1 LTHTRFLHP
10 TCATLES
17 GNKSLFSFSTELP
30 FFPLCPADCPIYFKG
45 PSPVSMEAWS
55 VVFDDD
61 PDELGELL
69 DLALGDANAEAAAA
83 AGHKRR
89 MMVAAV
95 ASMNAPGGQG
105 PQGKKH
111 KVDAF
116 SWEKHVRHLFA
127 VRLRSCL
134 ALRVALRCG
143 LGCLRRRGGPP
154 FLARASHAELLPLAT
169 SPLSSLSLAPDVELR
184 PAAAKPAASGR
195 PSRLRA
201 HLCSCLAPSQW
212 LPAAQV
218 APGAHS
224 RSRLA
229 EPVAFSCPSRPPSAC
244 ALRARSR
251 SCLAPGCRPLAAQV
265 AADSLSRPWP
275 PRPPPGRARAV
286 PHGLRSLALCASL
299 RPAARTAVSVLSA
312 V

>member
-1 LTHTRFLHP
+1 MIVFIFHRTSVLP
-10 TCATLES
+10 TL
-17 GNKSLFSFSTELP
+17 
-30 FFPLCPADCPIYFKG
+30 PADCPIYFKV
-45 PSPVSMEAWS
+45 PSPVCMEAWS

-61 PDELGELL
+61 PELGELL
-69 DLALGDANAEAAAA
+69 DLALGDANAEAAATA

-116 SWEKHVRHLFA
+116 SWEKHVRRLFA
-127 VRLRSCL
+127 VCLRSCL

-275 PRPPPGRARAV
+275 PRPPPGACSRSAARLALSRAV
-286 PHGLRSLALCASL
+286 CF
-299 RPAARTAVSVLSA
+299 ARTAVSVLSA

>member
-1 LTHTRFLHP
+1 MIVFIFHRTSVLP
-10 TCATLES
+10 TL
-17 GNKSLFSFSTELP
+17 
-30 FFPLCPADCPIYFKG
+30 PADCPIYFKV
-45 PSPVSMEAWS
+45 PSPVCMEAWS

-61 PDELGELL
+61 PELGELL

-116 SWEKHVRHLFA
+116 SWEKHVRRLFA
-127 VRLRSCL
+127 VCLRSCL

-299 RPAARTAVSVLSA
+299 RPPPPAARTAVSVLSA

>member
-1 LTHTRFLHP
+1 
-10 TCATLES
+10 
-17 GNKSLFSFSTELP
+17 
-30 FFPLCPADCPIYFKG
+30 
-45 PSPVSMEAWS
+45 MEAWS

-61 PDELGELL
+61 PELGELL

-89 MMVAAV
+89 MMAAV

-105 PQGKKH
+105 PQAKKH

-116 SWEKHVRHLFA
+116 SWEKHVRRLFA

-218 APGAHS
+218 APGAHC

-275 PRPPPGRARAV
+275 PRPPPGACSRSAARLALSRAV
-286 PHGLRSLALCASL
+286 CF
-299 RPAARTAVSVLSA
+299 ARTAVSVLSA

>member
-1 LTHTRFLHP
+1 MDWAVTNRFEGGGGSEVLR
-10 TCATLES
+10 
-17 GNKSLFSFSTELP
+17 SFITIE
-30 FFPLCPADCPIYFKG
+30 G
-45 PSPVSMEAWS
+45 PHRSRCR
-55 VVFDDD
+55 
-61 PDELGELL
+61 
-69 DLALGDANAEAAAA
+69 
-83 AGHKRR
+83 KRR

-116 SWEKHVRHLFA
+116 SWEKHVRRLFA
-127 VRLRSCL
+127 VCLRSCL

-201 HLCSCLAPSQW
+201 HLCSCLSPMRDGTYKRTTGVGY
-212 LPAAQV
+212 V
-218 APGAHS
+218 APKAGAYA
-224 RSRLA
+224 RAQANGVDCAALLVETGPLRRLA
-229 EPVAFSCPSRPPSAC
+229 ASGRSSSSSCAGRPS
-244 ALRARSR
+244 SR
-251 SCLAPGCRPLAAQV
+251 
-265 AADSLSRPWP
+265 
-275 PRPPPGRARAV
+275 
-286 PHGLRSLALCASL
+286 
-299 RPAARTAVSVLSA
+299 
-312 V
+312 

>member
-1 LTHTRFLHP
+1 MIVFIFHRTSVLP
-10 TCATLES
+10 TL
-17 GNKSLFSFSTELP
+17 
-30 FFPLCPADCPIYFKG
+30 PADCPIYFKV
-45 PSPVSMEAWS
+45 PSPVCMEAWS

-61 PDELGELL
+61 PELGELL

-195 PSRLRA
+195 PSRLRDA
-201 HLCSCLAPSQW
+201 FSLAPRRASGLQ
-212 LPAAQV
+212 LSKSPSLRMRPQ
-218 APGAHS
+218 G
-224 RSRLA
+224 
-229 EPVAFSCPSRPPSAC
+229 AFSLVPRAGLSTSGRPSRGGLPKP
-244 ALRARSR
+244 
-251 SCLAPGCRPLAAQV
+251 PLAAQ
-265 AADSLSRPWP
+265 AASGACSRSAARLALSRAVCFAA
-275 PRPPPGRARAV
+275 PPP
-286 PHGLRSLALCASL
+286 PLLLAPLC
-299 RPAARTAVSVLSA
+299 RY
-312 V
+312 